1 MVLYVNVA
9 SSPEPPSIV
18 IPAPLIT
25 ALVLLP
31 LSNTILW
38 SFKFTVVEFTVV
50 VVPDTVKLPVT
61 VKFPVAC
68 KSLASTEP
76 HIPCR
81 YPVFQL

>member
-1 MVLYVNVA
+1 MLYVNVA

-50 VVPDTVKLPVT
+50 VVP
-61 VKFPVAC
+61 
-68 KSLASTEP
+68 
-76 HIPCR
+76 
-81 YPVFQL
+81 